1 MNKEK
6 EQLKKWLGKIDSHIE
21 KKLNDIEKINIRE
34 IDNLFSLRKVIL
46 QHLSDIIKQEKKRR
60 MWIEF
65 EKEDNGYKYRL

>member
-6 EQLKKWLGKIDSHIE
+6 EQLQKWLGKIDSHIE

-46 QHLSDIIKQEKKRR
+46 QHLSDIIKQEKERR